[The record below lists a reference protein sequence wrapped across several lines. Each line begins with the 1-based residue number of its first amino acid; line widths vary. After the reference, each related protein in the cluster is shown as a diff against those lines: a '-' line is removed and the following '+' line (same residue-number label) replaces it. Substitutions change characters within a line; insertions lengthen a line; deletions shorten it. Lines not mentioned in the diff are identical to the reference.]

1 MDNKVYIQ
9 YAPKIDWDY
18 STGRLP
24 SGNEKEWVWEESF
37 IPIAHKLGT
46 KVIGAH
52 VYKRIK
58 VGFNGVWSNPIPL
71 QGKGVESVST
81 ALKSS
86 LNGASTYEVTFAFS
100 DGSSSSGGTFEV
112 KDGKD
117 GKDGQDGTSAIPV
130 NTTWFS
136 TEIELRANASYA
148 DGQYYGRFDNQ
159 TVYKYDSSASTG
171 IKPNDVIGN
180 GRYVA
185 QYSLTDEFASEV
197 DMDAL
202 PMIQSIKGIT
212 PYLLQ
217 YWWNGVV
224 GTLATSAQGA
234 KADTALQ
241 PDDVGVVVQA
251 YNSGTVIDSSYVHTD
266 NNFSNTDKS
275 KLDSLQNFSGDYND
289 LSNKPTLGTAAA
301 QDTSAFAT
309 AAQGLLAD
317 TSLQPASIGVNVQP
331 YSANTVIDSAY
342 ATDKARLANTS
353 GTNTGDQ
360 DLGNVDEDIS
370 LINQH
375 AIYFLQT
382 PGTIADGDVRVAPTG
397 KFEEYNAASGTWVPI
412 GAGAGLSTYKGEW
425 NAATNTPA
433 LASGV
438 GVEGDYYT
446 VSVAGSTTLDDN
458 SAWGVEDILFFKNGT
473 WFKIDNSVGSTLT
486 VAGLNKQIQY
496 NNNGVLGA
504 SSNFTFD
511 TAVNKLYLNGVLDLP
526 NTTSSTTGVI
536 TKNGNRFLHNFSHPT
551 GGTAIP
557 DGRNIFLGEN
567 AGNFTMGSTA
577 ILTYEGSYNIGLG
590 SHTLLQLTT
599 GYNNLAFGANSLRQL
614 TTGNDNIAVGTNT
627 LRGATTGNDNI
638 AVGTN
643 TLRGATT
650 GSVNIAV
657 GANSLISLTTG
668 AYNLA
673 IGAFSLGAILSSYNT
688 VAIGHNA
695 GRYTADG
702 TTSLTNASNSLYLGD
717 STKASADGVSNEN
730 VFGYNAIGKGS
741 NTVNIGNTSITD
753 TYLNGKVHSTS
764 SVQVADDSEVASATN
779 VGSLRYRETANGS
792 YTDMCMK
799 TGASTWAWVNIKQ
812 NTW

>member
-37 IPIAHKLGT
+37 IPIEHKLGT

-58 VGFNGVWSNPIPL
+58 VGSNGVWSNPIPL

-86 LNGASTYEVTFAFS
+86 LNGTSTYEVTFAFS
-100 DGSSSSGGTFEV
+100 DGSSTSGGTFEV

-117 GKDGQDGTSAIPV
+117 GKDGQDGTSTIPV

-136 TEIELRANASYA
+136 TEIELRANAIYA

-171 IKPNDVIGN
+171 IKPDDVIGN

-185 QYSLTDEFASEV
+185 QYSLTDEFASEA

-217 YWWNGVV
+217 YWWNNTSLTV
-224 GTLATSAQGA
+224 ATSAQGA
-234 KADTALQ
+234 LADTALQ
-241 PDDVGVVVQA
+241 PDDIGVSVQA
-251 YNSGTVIDSSYVHTD
+251 YNADTVVDGNYIHTD
-266 NNFSNTDKS
+266 NNFSNADKT
-275 KLDSLQNFSGDYND
+275 KLDALQNFSGDYND

-301 QDTSAFAT
+301 QDISVFAS

-317 TSLQPASIGVNVQP
+317 TSLQPTSIGVSVQP
-331 YSANTVIDSAY
+331 YNANTVIDSAY

-446 VSVAGSTTLDDN
+446 VSVAGSTTLDGN

-511 TAVNKLYLNGVLDLP
+511 TIVNKLYLNGVLDLP

-551 GGTAIP
+551 GGGAIP
-557 DGRNIFLGEN
+557 TGYNIFLGEY
-567 AGNFTMGSTA
+567 AGNFTIGSTA
-577 ILTYEGSYNIGLG
+577 TSNYQSSHNIGIGFYTLNSIAIGTQSQQNTTSGNSNTSIG
-590 SHTLLQLTT
+590 SFSLHNNTT
-599 GYNNLAFGANSLRQL
+599 GGGNVAVGSSTLEHN
-614 TTGNDNIAVGTNT
+614 TTGNDNVAVGK
-627 LRGATTGNDNI
+627 
-638 AVGTN
+638 GT
-643 TLRGATT
+643 A
-650 GSVNIAV
+650 
-657 GANSLISLTTG
+657 
-668 AYNLA
+668 
-673 IGAFSLGAILSSYNT
+673 
-688 VAIGHNA
+688 
-695 GRYTADG
+695 RYIADG
-702 TTSLTNASNSLYLGD
+702 ITSLTSVSNSIYIGVQV
-717 STKASADGVSNEN
+717 KASANGVSNEN
-730 VFGYNAIGKGS
+730 VFGFNATGKGS

-753 TYLNGKVHSTS
+753 TYLNGKVHLTS
-764 SVQVADDSEVASATN
+764 SVQIADDTAGASATN
-779 VGSLRYRETANGS
+779 VGAIRYRTSGNNS
-792 YTDMCMK
+792 YCDMVMQ
-799 TGASTWAWVNIKQ
+799 TGADTYAWVNIKQ